1 MGTYRFPSNLVTD
14 KHNTVTFT
22 AFTQAGGGSVTEI
35 SLYMPPTIAVSDG
48 ASYGNLDLGIIGSGD
63 GIEKLIGKDGQIDTS
78 GLTESLNSAGTQ
90 LDAEGNKDQAMSSA
104 ILAKAFSN
112 FGLGGG
118 VGDRVS
124 DLVLKNR
131 GKAINP
137 NTVLQYTNS
146 EIRQHNFTFKMV
158 AESADEAVSI
168 RAIVNSF
175 RKYMYGVKD
184 GITLEYPAKW
194 QIQFLKIGGERN
206 PFLPEPYTCFLES
219 CQATYNTSS
228 GLTHNDGSPIEVDV
242 TLAFR
247 EVKAL
252 SRTDIEA
259 LVPKLPKE
267 KRGV

>member
-1 MGTYRFPSNLVTD
+1 MATYRFPSNLSD
-14 KHNTVTFT
+14 EKHNYVRFK
-22 AFTQAGGGSVTEI
+22 GYEKKGSGEVVNI
-35 SLYMPPTIAVSDG
+35 CLYMPPTVAMSDG
-48 ASYGNLDLGIIGSGD
+48 ASYGNLDLGIIGG
-63 GIEKLIGKDGQIDTS
+63 GKDGIQGLIDDDGKLDTK
-78 GLTESLNSAGTQ
+78 GLKQQLDDSTDTGNSA
-90 LDAEGNKDQAMSSA
+90 LDSA
-104 ILAKAFSN
+104 VLAKAFSN

-124 DLVLKNR
+124 DLVLQNKS
-131 GKAINP
+131 KAINP

-158 AESADEAVSI
+158 AESSEEANSI
-168 RAIVNSF
+168 KEIVNNF

-194 QIQFLKIGGERN
+194 QIEFLKIGGARN
-206 PFLPEPYTCFLES
+206 PFLPAPYTCFLES

-228 GLTHNDGSPIEVDV
+228 GLTHADGSPIEVDV

-252 SRTDIEA
+252 SRTDITA
-259 LVPKLPKE
+259 LD
-267 KRGV
+267 GA

>member
-1 MGTYRFPSNLVTD
+1 MATYRFPSNLSD
-14 KHNTVTFT
+14 EKHNYVRFK
-22 AFTQAGGGSVTEI
+22 GYEKKGSGEVVNI
-35 SLYMPPTIAVSDG
+35 CLYMPPTVARSDG
-48 ASYGNLDLGIIGSGD
+48 ASYGNLDLGIIGG
-63 GIEKLIGKDGQIDTS
+63 GKDGIQGLIDDDGKLDTK
-78 GLTESLNSAGTQ
+78 GLKQQLDDSTDTGNSA
-90 LDAEGNKDQAMSSA
+90 LDSA
-104 ILAKAFSN
+104 VLAKAFSN

-124 DLVLKNR
+124 DLVLQNKS
-131 GKAINP
+131 KAINP

-158 AESADEAVSI
+158 AESSEEANSI
-168 RAIVNSF
+168 KEIVNNF

-194 QIQFLKIGGERN
+194 QIEFLKIGGARN
-206 PFLPEPYTCFLES
+206 PFLPAPYTCFLES

-228 GLTHNDGSPIEVDV
+228 GLTHADGSPIEVDV

-252 SRTDIEA
+252 SRTDITA
-259 LVPKLPKE
+259 LD
-267 KRGV
+267 GA

>member
-22 AFTQAGGGSVTEI
+22 AFTEAGGGSVTEI

-48 ASYGNLDLGIIGSGD
+48 ASYGNLDLGIIGG
-63 GIEKLIGKDGQIDTS
+63 GKDGIQGLIDEDGKLDTK
-78 GLTESLNSAGTQ
+78 GLKQQLDNSTDTGNSA
-90 LDAEGNKDQAMSSA
+90 LDSA
-104 ILAKAFSN
+104 ILQKAFSN

-124 DLVLKNR
+124 DLVLANKS
-131 GKAINP
+131 KAINP

-158 AESADEAVSI
+158 AESKSEADDI
-168 RAIVNSF
+168 NKIVNSF
-175 RKYMYGVKD
+175 RKYMYGEKD
-184 GITLEYPAKW
+184 GITVTYPAEW
-194 QIQFLKIGGERN
+194 TINFMAIGGGIN
-206 PFLPEPYTCFLES
+206 QFIAQPYKCFLES

-228 GLTHNDGSPIEVDV
+228 GLTHKDGSPIEVDI

-247 EVKAL
+247 EIKAL
-252 SRTDIEA
+252 QRDEIVA
-259 LVPKLPKE
+259 LAPKE
-267 KRGV
+267 NQ

>member
-1 MGTYRFPSNLVTD
+1 MATYRFPSNLVTD

-22 AFTQAGGGSVTEI
+22 AFGKAGGGSITEI

-48 ASYGNLDLGIIGSGD
+48 ASYGSLDLGIIGSVEG
-63 GIEKLIGKDGQIDTS
+63 GIESLIDDEGKLDTAGLKQTLEDSAKTGS
-78 GLTESLNSAGTQ
+78 GALDSAV
-90 LDAEGNKDQAMSSA
+90 
-104 ILAKAFSN
+104 LAKAFSN

-124 DLVLKNR
+124 DLVLANKS
-131 GKAINP
+131 KAINP

-158 AESADEAVSI
+158 AESSEEANSI
-168 RAIVNSF
+168 KEIVNNF

-194 QIQFLKIGGERN
+194 QIEFLKIGGARN
-206 PFLPEPYTCFLES
+206 PFLPAPYTCFLES

-228 GLTHNDGSPIEVDV
+228 GLTHADGSPIEVDV

-252 SRTDIEA
+252 SRTDITA
-259 LVPKLPKE
+259 LD
-267 KRGV
+267 GA

>member
-1 MGTYRFPSNLVTD
+1 MARFPSNLNTKD
-14 KHNTVTFT
+14 HNTVTFT
-22 AFTQAGGGSVTEI
+22 AFASAGGGAIAEI

-48 ASYGNLDLGIIGSGD
+48 ASYGNLDLGIIGAGD
-63 GIEKLIGKDGQIDTS
+63 GINSLIDDEGKLDTS
-78 GLTESLNSAGTQ
+78 GLKASLESASNIQ
-90 LDAEGNKDQAMSSA
+90 NEEGKKDNALSSA
-104 ILAKAFSN
+104 VLAKAFSN

-124 DLVLKNR
+124 DLVLQNK

-158 AESADEAVSI
+158 AESSEEAVAI
-168 RAIVNSF
+168 KEIVNSF

-194 QIQFLKIGGERN
+194 QIEFLKIGGQRN
-206 PFLPEPYTCFLES
+206 PFLPKPYMCFLES

-228 GLTHNDGSPIEVDV
+228 GLTHVDGSPIEVDV

-252 SRTDIEA
+252 SRDDIVE
-259 LVPKLPKE
+259 LNGE
-267 KRGV
+267 T

>member
-1 MGTYRFPSNLVTD
+1 MFKSRFPSNLSND
-14 KHNTVTFT
+14 IHNAVIFK
-22 AFTQAGGGSVTEI
+22 AFPKAGDGAVAEI
-35 SLYMPPTIAVSDG
+35 SLYMPPSVAVSDG
-48 ASYGNLDLGIIGSGD
+48 ASYGNLDLGIIGGVKD
-63 GIEKLIGKDGQIDTS
+63 GIS
-78 GLTESLNSAGTQ
+78 GLIDEDGKLDTKGLKQSLEDAAGS
-90 LDAEGNKDQAMSSA
+90 NDQAMNSA
-104 ILAKAFSN
+104 VLAKAFSN

-124 DLVLKNR
+124 DLVLQNR

-158 AESADEAVSI
+158 AESSEEAVAI
-168 RAIVNSF
+168 KEIVNSF

-194 QIQFLKIGGERN
+194 QIEFLKIGGQRN
-206 PFLPEPYTCFLES
+206 PFLPKPYMCFLES

-228 GLTHNDGSPIEVDV
+228 GLTHVDGSPIEVDV

-252 SRTDIEA
+252 SRDDIVE
-259 LVPKLPKE
+259 LNGE
-267 KRGV
+267 T

>member
-22 AFTQAGGGSVTEI
+22 AFTEAGGGSVTEI

-48 ASYGNLDLGIIGSGD
+48 ASYGNLDLGIIGG
-63 GIEKLIGKDGQIDTS
+63 GKDGIQGLIDEDGKLDTK
-78 GLTESLNSAGTQ
+78 GLKQQ
-90 LDAEGNKDQAMSSA
+90 LDDSTDTGNQALDSA
-104 ILAKAFSN
+104 ILQKAFSN

-124 DLVLKNR
+124 DLVLANKS
-131 GKAINP
+131 KAINP

-158 AESADEAVSI
+158 AESSEEAVSI

-194 QIQFLKIGGERN
+194 QIQFLKIGGQRN

-259 LVPKLPKE
+259 LVPKLPAE

>member
-1 MGTYRFPSNLVTD
+1 MATYRFPSNLVTD

-22 AFTQAGGGSVTEI
+22 AFTEAGGGSVTEI
-35 SLYMPPTIAVSDG
+35 SLYMPPTMAVSDG
-48 ASYGNLDLGIIGSGD
+48 ASYGSLDLGIIGSGG
-63 GIEKLIGKDGQIDTS
+63 GIESLIDEEGKLDTS
-78 GLTESLNSAGTQ
+78 GLKQSLNDAANTGDNTLNSAV
-90 LDAEGNKDQAMSSA
+90 
-104 ILAKAFSN
+104 LAKAFSN

-124 DLVLKNR
+124 DLVLQNK

-158 AESADEAVSI
+158 AESAEEAVSI
-168 RAIVNSF
+168 RSIVNSF

-194 QIQFLKIGGERN
+194 QIQFLKIGGDRN

-228 GLTHNDGSPIEVDV
+228 GLTHADGSPIEVDV

-252 SRTDIEA
+252 SRTDIVA
-259 LVPKLPKE
+259 LD
-267 KRGV
+267 GGA